1 MNTSHLPGRNI
12 PLDLHMEHSN
22 RLAKSAMRNL
32 GSNKT
37 REKSIARVGR
47 SLGTLVPLLERFDE
61 ENAVKANTSAYKKL
75 QAAADI
81 RLITKELVTSNCFSV
96 ERITGVNLRIC
107 LNLTGK
113 N

>member
-47 SLGTLVPLLERFDE
+47 SLGTLVPLLGDSSCCRRMMMCFV
-61 ENAVKANTSAYKKL
+61 ALARRSMLFCCSWVK
-75 QAAADI
+75 
-81 RLITKELVTSNCFSV
+81 
-96 ERITGVNLRIC
+96 
-107 LNLTGK
+107 
-113 N
+113 